1 MIKKLIFGG
10 MAFSLLALNANAQT
24 KNLQDFPEANTT
36 GEASSVEARTQLTDQ
51 KVEVAGD
58 LSYYYDENNARITS
72 ELNTLLG
79 AGSFDTLSLYSYTV
93 KEKTTTSSYWQRCF
107 QGFPNTDDLTLNS
120 VDFVAQSLKPGG
132 GDITVKVMDKNFGE
146 LASETFDIGST
157 YGFKSVTFTTPVTYN
172 DTMYI
177 AFDMPTLADSF
188 VIAQSHSIWE
198 GYDFGPSGI
207 FNSGLPFDGS
217 AAILAYDSN
226 YTSILGLIREG
237 FDFFIYPNFTYD
249 VPADF
254 TATTTIVENPTF
266 TNCLTEAITFENI
279 ANKSH
284 ITNPILNYFE
294 WDRLANG
301 GGSPYTD
308 YNFDDGST
316 GNFVQAH
323 STVYSYSTIGNYNV
337 TAYAI
342 IAPWTQAP
350 KVDSSE
356 FTIEV
361 IDCTVSINEV
371 ENNSSV
377 SVYPNPVKNIIN
389 FEIDAA
395 NSILTVVDI
404 TGKTVMTEQLNAR
417 LNSVNVA
424 NLTNGFYIYK
434 LTSSNGDVATGNFV
448 VSK

>member
-1 MIKKLIFGG
+1 MIKKLLLGG

-24 KNLQDFPEANTT
+24 KNLQDFPEANAT
-36 GEASSVEARTQLTDQ
+36 GEARSVEARTQLTDQ
-51 KVEVAGD
+51 KVEVVGD

-79 AGSFDTLSLYSYTV
+79 AGSFDTLSLYTYTV
-93 KEKTTTSSYWQRCF
+93 KEKNTTSSYWQRCF

-120 VDFVAQSLKPGG
+120 VDFVAQSLKAGG
-132 GDITVKVMDKNFGE
+132 GDITVKVMDKNYGE

-177 AFDMPTLADSF
+177 AFDMPTVADSF

-198 GYDFGPSGI
+198 DYDFGPSGI
-207 FNSGLPFDGS
+207 FNSALPFEGG
-217 AAILAYDSN
+217 AAIVAYSPS
-226 YTSILGLIREG
+226 YTGILGLISEG

-323 STVYSYSTIGNYNV
+323 STVYTYPAIGNYNV

-342 IAPWTQAP
+342 IAPWTQAS

-361 IDCTVSINEV
+361 VDCTVSINEV

-389 FEIDAA
+389 FNVAKE
-395 NSILTVVDI
+395 NSTLTVFDV
-404 TGKTVMTEQLNAR
+404 TGKVVFSKQLLNKTNAISVTE
-417 LNSVNVA
+417 
-424 NLTNGFYIYK
+424 LTNGFYIYSVNSK
-434 LTSSNGDVATGNFV
+434 SGDITTGNFV
-448 VSK
+448 VNK